1 MEKFNKKYVFVALF
15 FVMTVLIGLL
25 FTIKTGK
32 NHIDKKLAIGTTA
45 SLNLNKDT
53 SQGGVSDVGVIESGV
68 LCVTI
73 DNKKGYAPASTNAE
87 NAAVKYYKDWLPSL
101 GYTDNGF
108 MVLPTSSALGG
119 GASTQP
125 FDNNIGNRDQL
136 SYGWYDASSRQ
147 FKYFQGDD
155 WNYAI
160 VGYGLEPKNVEEGI
174 FRAKLTETFQSGGMS
189 ALTNWKTLFADNEAT
204 YTIQSQQLWR
214 HFAGTGLEGGVEDRI
229 AQYMKLD
236 GLDLNDIGSWTA
248 EEKEKAFISY
258 FDLLLTCR
266 YAVNESG
273 QASEAWDDILN
284 GYLAEGPGVDYSNY
298 NLVIFPGISL
308 VKGMV
313 TGKREVICTSVM
325 DVVNYVYQIQSTYTL
340 SDKVGDKLVSGFE
353 NTGGTDGLY
362 NQIQTSISSNV
373 GALNMLSSAYP
384 INNDTWRLMTVQGLN
399 RLYNFTTNQLEYT
412 KGTVNLIEPM
422 FLQGTDGVKYYGKIL
437 VLGIPLATSTKGL
450 ESSFKVL
457 WAADGGNYI
466 QLPNTSENIGDTAQF
481 YISLK
486 CKDTEKAAW
495 NSICDTYENF
505 SISFDLKSDATTN
518 RKSETTK
525 KGGVTSNLNQPEYTV
540 DGAPYTV
547 NKEISI
553 DKETLRKLIM
563 GEIQFTRLYDKSTNT
578 QPITMKE
585 LQTFGYN
592 LNVTIHYSNKDGKG
606 GSYTTPWTGWQYDTS
621 SKQKENHQ
629 VSAFREEENA
639 TVVTWY
645 SEPEAFAEV
654 KQGTVEYQGTGANE
668 EFEAMA
674 GVPSTEMLYFA
685 SGGSEFIVELELEY
699 IEGEDGYR
707 QYKSSYT
714 GTECE
719 FKHQDGFWEMDAKD
733 GTEKYKEHDRDENQV
748 SQSVKTNTAELQTG
762 EHIIEKRLVADNKG
776 YDTEFDYN
784 SKTPV
789 QWYQW
794 AVPGTGTGT
803 NGTTASVNYNVKL
816 NGHTHAWG
824 HDNTE
829 GDKEQSAS
837 TVKATWTGTISNQ
850 TTEPSDIGT
859 FNTGQAGPECDG
871 IGATEGSLRTKATP
885 TTNWDISGYN
895 SALEQAI
902 AWAKAYEETD
912 KTYTAKMLADSD
924 DYTRVWRIGDATIKI
939 TLSGGDD
946 AGTNGTKKDFSPIN
960 GATYTTKNANTKALK
975 TTDKNILG
983 DGWNWSDGILGI
995 IEEGSEGCGHDCD
1008 DDSEGH
1014 ECDHECGS
1022 FTAWQDLQENTKASD
1037 IKYVIDVTFANGT
1050 LDAHELCGTC
1060 CQHDLPIVGDYWT
1073 QQMKYDYAQL
1083 NVCRVYKIYR
1093 SYVDGMEE
1101 ITFANY
1107 DDNED
1112 LADGDDYLMYS
1123 GPINNYT
1130 IDTGAFASEDR
1141 FFNLGVTDKKR
1152 ARQVISAADQSKKH
1166 NGTDTI
1172 VAAINQGDPNIFY
1185 NIAKM
1190 CNIDDDYALTYAN
1203 EIEND
1208 EPTAWNSF
1216 AGRTR
1221 YSLVPNLHHD
1231 AGFMEFT
1238 QRGDYSAMPGTTGL
1252 TAYPASYGAFM
1263 GSRSN
1268 KCDGLSKTVGG
1279 TNQIKVSANG
1289 HAKPTVT
1296 LGGESGKWFSTY
1308 NAGKST
1314 NIPNFS
1320 NGLLYSRSADTLHSG
1335 VPIDWDAEPVTY
1347 YYDKSKTVWYPT
1359 TDEWWMGMTKVSDD
1373 YSSKELLE
1381 IGTVE
1386 KNGGGVLNGGN
1397 VEYANFDKEN
1407 NAAPKTKYSSSSI
1420 DAIDYQTEEY
1430 HRMRFRRNM
1439 KNTLYVISDMLV
1451 LQTSTGDQPV
1461 MYHWKSQSKRT
1472 QQHYDYTISDVDLK
1486 MAQLDPNFTGTTIT
1500 LKESFDDMW
1509 LNQKSGDMNAN
1520 ASSVTST
1527 VNGWGINNVGN
1538 DGEINVGGYL
1548 GLYDQPDRKYSSGS
1562 VNNLFGTLFDSFGGG
1577 SGSQEG
1583 PDREA
1588 IADDVMLLQYPLS
1601 VNFPLVHDY
1610 YYDKSPWH
1618 VGPMDFGGNKAD
1630 IAEKIDPEGWSYT
1643 GAACFEVKKFNSFSD
1658 LHGGPQNVWRY
1669 ATTVDNTNPDMYK
1682 SMPGAHGA
1690 NWGETGGNSW
1700 RASGLRMDRPGGA
1713 LRVVTDMI
1721 QQDPTNPNKEYQT
1734 GDAVQTY
1741 MRILDWPKTDIGD
1754 MNYIDITKDSYGY
1767 GRPGN
1772 VHRFDFERKNGSFKI
1787 KFFEEDVYATDE
1799 DRVDKEGEVR
1809 FTQNIKPNTAT
1820 ILDGYTIGAGY
1831 SKQDPKVN
1839 NIVVYNPIS
1848 VEEAVIT
1855 HNKEAETNSWYSD
1868 TRTSAEDLTTTAL
1881 QDKLDKLNVCSGDPD
1896 TCAFK
1901 VLHCVY
1907 DEDEVVFSSD
1917 FDTLVNQTKG
1927 TVQNLVGQKETYQ
1940 LPSGFAIQE
1949 GIKRINPQTS
1959 KEYWYSPFE
1968 SGKLLKCFGT
1978 RWSLP
1983 LSNLGI
1989 TYSQDT
1995 RIKVD
2000 FDFYMDDTKT
2010 DGTMVVSFNNYDFY
2024 IPGGQYNAIPTWN
2037 TGNGWE
2043 RKYPTVNLYDKELKI
2058 SLIFDFG
2065 DVYKSDLYVNGKK
2078 ITNVEIVNNSST
2090 ITSGMIGN
2098 SINIGSW
2105 MADDSYPAQFYMDNL
2120 TITKLAGGREHTDAC
2135 YQIVKEHQK
2144 AQQYTCGISY
2154 TFTYG
2159 TKPDA
2164 TTTNGRPYVFRVPQ
2178 TGVYRVEA
2186 WGASGGG
2193 ATINQGAPSA
2203 GGLGGYTRGYVTLEK
2218 GEELMI
2224 YPGGSGGSTASSGLG
2239 YEYFW
2244 VLRPS
2249 GCGQSDAWNADHPE
2263 TMSGINYINS
2273 VSGKQEV
2280 TNGTMHG
2287 VWSTSLPSG
2296 YVCGAHSVSVA
2307 VNNATGQM
2315 IKRIPSAGSGS
2326 SGNTTTFNYTGTVQT
2341 FVAPVEGDYI
2351 LEAWGASGGDSAG
2364 NTGSM
2369 SGLGGYTKGT
2379 THLKAGQTLYVYVGE
2394 TGKGNIKS
2402 YAFNGG
2408 GPQSSLSHS
2417 EYGGRGGGA
2426 TDFRL
2431 VNGSWDNT
2439 SGLQS
2444 RILVA
2449 GGGGG
2454 QGCASAHNR
2463 GNGGGLTGA
2472 GTLNSSGTYALA
2484 QTVGATQTAGGYGA
2498 NTKWFN
2504 SGHTTGSFGKGAMAA
2519 QCAAGGGGGYYGGG
2533 SEYTA
2538 GGSGGSSYVTGYT
2551 GCDTTYRAK
2560 QGGFTFKNVTL
2571 QQGVNTGNGV
2581 AKVTRLA
2588 ASNSNTFGNAGFNG
2602 GGAGGPGG
2610 YGGGGASDVRR
2621 ITSGGH
2627 YVLSGSTD
2635 AGLQTMEY
2643 GGKTYVKVFSHDSIA
2658 GGYFTSKSEA
2668 QNCNTTGK
2676 FSILSSIDKLKAS
2689 GKYQFMLVYPDVNK
2703 RNIWKQTNN
2712 PLNENIADTTT
2723 GKKVAGYE
2731 AVNISMSSNYW
2742 GGLALSTTNATLLDG
2757 SVGHSNWHYA
2767 IGATQ
2772 KWPVESTQNTF
2783 PGASGDVITKAELWL
2798 VCDEDT
2804 VAELNGNKVAQPKM
2818 SETGTLTYGPYVDAV
2833 SGSYQVDIYGKG
2845 LADCTFDVYA
2855 NQMGGVIYNNNQL
2868 LDLKISPTHVSF
2880 YFDLP
2885 YNLTETTNTGLEV
2898 RVHHDGVPEYTFEA
2912 SYISRLEDRF
2922 IVAGGG
2928 GGADDGGGT
2937 AGGANDG
2944 SGGYGGGEIAG
2955 NAKVE
2960 GQLTKPGVA
2969 LTTALQPQVDLIKDK
2984 DHGSWKAIEGIAM
2997 SGCGLGGGQDYGYAL
3012 GRGESVSFTTDTG
3025 GAGGGYFGGYVTN
3038 HNNGGAGG
3046 GSSYIEPGATEPI
3059 LANNSNNGDGKVRL
3073 GLVSHENREGL
3084 SQTFGYTGAV
3094 QEWIVPESGEYRL
3107 EVWGASGGD
3116 GREVNTTN
3124 IIANTGGKGGY
3135 TTGVYSL
3142 TAGQKVYLYVGGQG
3156 EANSST
3162 AYRSFGKGG
3171 WNGGGNGGTDN
3182 DGTYPESGAGGGG
3195 MSHISFSNEDDVVK
3209 DKFDTTSLLLLAGG
3223 GGGAG
3228 SQYGTKQI
3236 AFGGPAGGV
3245 KGKSYNEFSKPGT
3258 QSSGY
3263 LLGRGQDGISDYGS
3277 GFSSGAGTG
3286 GNGAGYYGGYWA
3298 SGSYT
3303 SDYGLNDRVG
3313 GAGGS
3318 GYINTTRIRYGQLVD
3333 GDAKQPSPTDKDAT
3347 QIGNKGNGYARITK
3361 LNRSHNATCTFI
3373 NSEYNYH
3380 AHNENCLSL
3389 ENDVL
3394 RSALNNEY
3402 SGNPIMLRELLGESV
3417 YTLLKKESTV
3427 YSYSGFTQT
3436 NFQGFMADIYENG
3449 GIYSSLTSDKASGDV
3464 SMNGDLIIQPLRAD
3478 SWVGVKTDIAA
3489 GAVTKITA
3497 KVKFTGHIPSKAQI
3511 FWENE
3516 YGGFSSGNSATV
3528 AVDQSNTGY
3537 QTLTWYLD
3545 GTHMYN
3551 ADGTA
3556 IPNTDFTQYKRWK
3569 GTIKKIRFDFYG
3581 DNTDTI
3587 NDRVYLKDVSLIG
3600 SGTYDS
3606 SSMQVPTNF
3615 ATLDFTTNKGF
3626 GAYAV
3631 GNCKINNTS
3640 EGLNVTGRFY
3650 GDEVVV
3656 PMEVPANTVQFV
3668 QVTFKAPAPTT
3679 LDNTFRLWARDEN
3692 NTTLDAKVLNVSY
3705 VPWKNQRE
3713 SQTVTFYVGDAWK
3726 GHNIKDILL
3735 DVALGDTVQNG
3746 NVYIENIKLF
3756 GYGSVKQLG
3765 IGVNK
3770 VFNYTGETQFFT
3782 IPETAEYTIELYG
3795 AAGGGTLHGKGG
3807 YVKGKKTLTAG
3818 TNLAIT
3824 VGGAG
3829 QKNNS
3834 TVYNYGYTGG
3844 VQTFTA
3850 PVSGQYRLEV
3860 FGAQGA
3866 NDQGANTAR
3875 NQGGYS
3881 AGFKYLKAGEQLYIV
3896 VGCAGNSAGWTAAT
3910 SANEAYNGGGRA
3922 GGQTGNGGGG
3932 ATHIAITNRGVLSN
3946 YNSYRNEVLIVAG
3959 GGGGAGDG
3967 SWGGPGGGS
3976 SGLNGAGASGA
3987 TGSSGYSFG
3996 RGQNAG
4002 ADQSQGGGGGWFG
4015 GYSTY
4020 SMSGAGGGS
4029 GYIGG
4034 VTNGSMANGMR
4045 AGHGYAR
4052 ITLVSDS
4059 TSSGYNGGGSGGTGA
4074 FGGGG
4079 ASDIATYYTANATN
4093 GVGSVSISNVSTSG
4107 TSWVQNAIGS
4117 WVHLHTNHGGLKASS
4132 NNKIWRVDVFGSGL
4146 DKNNLTLCYH
4156 NGTTWIGGG
4165 ATIVSSRI
4173 TSNHAQYFVK
4183 ATTNYPSLAFC
4194 FDHVL
4199 SGSTTI
4205 TQVTFTD
4212 MSDRIAVAGGG
4223 GGSADYVHGETYA
4236 GNQGGNGGGTTGG
4249 SGNIEGNDG
4258 SSHKPATGG
4267 TQTSGG
4273 TGAVNT
4279 ISYPNNGEPGGFGY
4293 GGNGISVN
4301 GHNGGGAG
4309 SGYYGGGSG
4318 TGWYQAGGAGGSSYV
4333 TGLSEVTNQQGVREG
4348 NGYVK
4353 ISAELPTIM
4362 TSTSGIQILKVKYAS
4377 SFAGLDGTEEGL
4389 KAAVKAI
4396 SAYTDGKT
4404 NNVGPTIPRYVN
4416 GVVNPIYYCFEYG
4429 YNVHDCTKSNG
4440 QCDKET
4446 KVLKCVEPH
4455 HMGLHYE
4462 TTADAVAAKLAV
4474 AQQSA
4479 VNIAQ
4484 QKALA
4489 DGRIF
4494 TEDDYNTA
4502 IAEATANFDATG
4514 IHSCYEACNN
4524 DDNHRTHQS
4533 TTVVNGNKI
4542 GDLYINTDEY
4552 FDIRFPNEGDFY
4564 ESNLYGIPSTVK
4576 TRGKGYTINMDTS
4589 KWTREKYVK
4598 FDFDVLFYRAETGLW
4613 EQYLA
4618 DSWIELPVE
4627 GVNNDA
4633 GYQRNGEGL
4642 DSKHDGGYS
4651 IYHFYCTLNNN
4662 EASAA
4667 KVVFEAEAINAKNSN
4682 GKYVYKDKF
4691 DFGDDLTLTDKQTH
4705 VKSSKS
4711 ARNGVTCNYNVNEG
4725 APYHWKTIGTYPVG
4739 YGIGNRL
4746 IQELCVHENQ
4756 LITESGSG
4764 GGRVKNF
4771 LYRVKA
4777 DRNDRVINNPA
4788 SNHRNDNDNHVD
4800 PTNGKRRNN
4809 LTSTHG
4815 ATVTKY
4821 VDVVGRIGNLLE
4833 TSTTDIR
4840 FMNLFKVPDPSGT
4853 YLINGV
4859 VKEVLEDVQNDYL
4872 SWHWN
4877 SGALAY
4883 DVRHRQVDRKTAM
4896 YNTWGSSMWKGASL
4910 NDETDVNNSGTGAA
4924 QVVQEGKDPSSLP
4937 LASDR
4942 NNIEVYKD
4950 ELLKPGYTINYEITT
4965 KGNYADQFQVKPY
4978 FYAMDLDTGKIT
4990 PVDVYMKTDEDYKAI
5005 NLFGY
5010 ADRNR
5015 VDNGLFQN
5023 KDING
5028 NIIEIYDYILS
5039 LDWKNEAK
5047 LRMYTKMEEEL
5058 TKAIH
5063 DNYIEM
5069 RADDESGNQI
5079 IDTSKIENQLKPE
5092 PVRIP
5097 SGDFFKLGN
5106 LQAQIIT
5113 NQARTFLGTR
5123 YTMYEDFPSENHIL
5137 HNTNLAELVD
5147 DLEYTWMAQRW
5158 HLKLGLPSSAVF
5170 TLYENGKHYRPLD
5183 DKVIGGNKVK
5193 AFEEVQNGNYA
5204 ILMTANLKAIG
5215 HVWNLY
5221 YTQEANNGV
5230 FTIGGKR
5237 YTINT
5242 NFNEFTTGRAD
5253 DVQVLLAVYDNN
5265 ITSKVDVETIGT
5277 H

>member
-1 MEKFNKKYVFVALF
+1 MEKLNKKYILVSLF
-15 FVMTVLIGLL
+15 FVIAVLIGLS
-25 FTIKTGK
+25 FTVKSGKQQISKNSVVGTIK
-32 NHIDKKLAIGTTA
+32 KLD
-45 SLNLNKDT
+45 LYKDD
-53 SQGGVSDVGVIESGV
+53 SKGGVSDIGVIESGT

-73 DNKKGYAPASTNAE
+73 DNKKGYAPASTNAA
-87 NAAVKYYKDWLPSL
+87 NSAVKYYKDWLPSL

-108 MVLPTSSALGG
+108 MVLPTSSSLGG

-125 FDNNIGNRDQL
+125 FDNNITNRDQL
-136 SYGWYDASSRQ
+136 CYGWYDTSSRD
-147 FKYFQGDD
+147 FVYRKGDG

-160 VGYGLEPKNVEEGI
+160 VGYGLEPQNVENGI
-174 FRAKLTETFQSGGMS
+174 FRDKLTEAFHNGGMG
-189 ALTNWKTLFADNEAT
+189 ALTNWKTLFADSEAA
-204 YTIQSQQLWR
+204 YTLQSQQLWR
-214 HFAGTGLEGGVEDRI
+214 HFAGTGLDGGVETRI

-236 GLDLNDIGSWTA
+236 GLDLNDIGSWTS

-313 TGKREVICTSVM
+313 TGNREVICTSIM
-325 DVVNYVYQIQSTYTL
+325 DVVNYSYQIQSTYTL
-340 SDKVGDKLVSGFE
+340 SDKVGDKVVSGFE
-353 NTGGTDGLY
+353 NVGGTDGLY
-362 NQIQTSISSNV
+362 KQLETSISTNV
-373 GALNMLSSAYP
+373 GALNMVSTAYP
-384 INNDTWRLMTVQGLN
+384 VQTATFRLMTVQGIN
-399 RLYNFTTNQLEYT
+399 HLYNFEKNQLEFV
-412 KGTVNLIEPM
+412 KSTVNLIEPM
-422 FLQGTDGVKYYGKIL
+422 YLEGDDGIKYYGKML
-437 VLGIPLATSTKGL
+437 VLGIPLATSPTERDL

-505 SISFDLKSDATTN
+505 SLSFDLKSDTTTN

-525 KGGVTSNLNQPEYTV
+525 KGGVTSNINQPEYTV

-547 NKEISI
+547 NKEIPI

-645 SEPEAFAEV
+645 SEPEAFAEI
-654 KQGTVEYQGTGANE
+654 KQGTVQYQGTGTYE
-668 EFEAMA
+668 EYEAMA

-699 IEGEDGYR
+699 IEGEEGYR
-707 QYKSSYT
+707 HYQSSYL

-719 FKHQDGFWEMDAKD
+719 FKHQDAFWEMDAKQ
-733 GTEKYKEHDRDENQV
+733 GAEKYKEHDKDENQA
-748 SQSVKTNTAELQTG
+748 SQSVKSNTAVLQTG

-776 YDTEFDYN
+776 YDTGFDYN

-794 AVPGTGTGT
+794 AVPGTGTGS
-803 NGTTASVNYNVKL
+803 NGTTASINYNVKL

-829 GDKEQSAS
+829 GDKEQSSS

-859 FNTGQAGPECDG
+859 FNTGQPGPECPG
-871 IGATEGSLRTKATP
+871 IDAQAGSLRTKATP

-895 SALEQAI
+895 SALEQAV
-902 AWAKAYEETD
+902 AWAKAYEETN
-912 KTYTAKMLADSD
+912 KTYTAKLLADSD
-924 DYTRVWRIGDATIKI
+924 DYSRVWRIGNATIKI

-946 AGTNGTKKDFSPIN
+946 TGTNGTKKNFSPIN
-960 GATYTTKNANTKALK
+960 GATYTTGNASTKALK

-983 DGWNWSDGILGI
+983 DGWNWSNGIAGA
-995 IEEGSEGCGHDCD
+995 IEQGSEGCGHDCD

-1022 FTAWQDLQENTKASD
+1022 FTAWQDLQDNVKASD
-1037 IKYVIDVTFANGT
+1037 IKYVIDVTFDNGT
-1050 LDAHELCGTC
+1050 IDAHELCGTC
-1060 CQHDLPIVGDYWT
+1060 CQHDLPYIGDNWI
-1073 QQMKYDYAQL
+1073 QEMKYDYAQL

-1101 ITFANY
+1101 ITFADYNS
-1107 DDNED
+1107 NED
-1112 LADGDDYLMYS
+1112 LAEGDEHLMYS

-1130 IDTGAFASEDR
+1130 VDTGAFTSEDR
-1141 FFNLGVTDKKR
+1141 FFNLGVTDKNR
-1152 ARQVISAADQSKKH
+1152 ARQVISAADQSKRH

-1203 EIEND
+1203 EIENNQ
-1208 EPTAWNSF
+1208 PTAWNSF

-1231 AGFMEFT
+1231 ADFQEFT
-1238 QRGDYSAMPGTTGL
+1238 QRGDYSAMPGTQGL
-1252 TAYPASYGAFM
+1252 TAFPEFYGAYM

-1268 KCDGLSKTVGG
+1268 KCDGLSRTVGG
-1279 TNQIKVSANG
+1279 TNQIAVSANG

-1296 LGGESGKWFSTY
+1296 LGSESGEWFSKY
-1308 NAGKST
+1308 NAGKNT

-1320 NGLLYSRSADTLHSG
+1320 NGLLYSRSSHTLNSG
-1335 VPIDWDAEPVTY
+1335 VDISWDAEPVTY
-1347 YYDKSKTVWYPT
+1347 YYDKSQTVWYPT
-1359 TDEWWMGMTKVSDD
+1359 TDEWWMGTTTVSDD
-1373 YSSKELLE
+1373 YSSKTLLE

-1386 KNGGGVLNGGN
+1386 KNGGGVLNGST

-1439 KNTLYVISDMLV
+1439 KNTLYVISDMLI

-1486 MAQLDPNFTGTTIT
+1486 MAQLDPKFTSTTTT
-1500 LKESFDDMW
+1500 LKEPFDDMW
-1509 LNQKSGDMNAN
+1509 LNQKSGDMNAY

-1562 VNNLFGTLFDSFGGG
+1562 INNLFGTLFDSFGGG
-1577 SGSQEG
+1577 TGSQQG
-1583 PDREA
+1583 LDKEA
-1588 IADDVMLLQYPLS
+1588 RTDDVMLLQYPLS
-1601 VNFPLVHDY
+1601 VNFPLIHDY
-1610 YYDKSPWH
+1610 YYAKSPWH
-1618 VGPMDFGGNKAD
+1618 VGAMDFGANKAD
-1630 IAEKIDPEGWSYT
+1630 ISKKIDPEGFSYT

-1682 SMPGAHGA
+1682 SMAGAHGA
-1690 NWGETGGNSW
+1690 NWGEVGDNHW

-1772 VHRFDFERKNGSFKI
+1772 THRFDFERKNGSFKI
-1787 KFFEEDVYATDE
+1787 KFFEEDIYSTDE
-1799 DRVDKEGEVR
+1799 DRVDKEGEIR
-1809 FTQNIKPNTAT
+1809 FIQNIKPNTAT

-1831 SKQDPKVN
+1831 SKQDSKVN
-1839 NIVVYNPIS
+1839 NIVVHNPIS
-1848 VEEAVIT
+1848 VENAVIK
-1855 HNKEAETNSWYSD
+1855 HNQEAEVNSWYSD

-1896 TCAFK
+1896 SCAFK

-1940 LPSGFAIQE
+1940 LPSGFTIQE
-1949 GIKRINPQTS
+1949 GVRRINPQTGE
-1959 KEYWYSPFE
+1959 EYWYSPFE

-2010 DGTMVVSFNNYDFY
+2010 DSTMVVSFNNYDFY

-2037 TGNGWE
+2037 TGIGWE
-2043 RKYPTVNLYDKELKI
+2043 RKYPTANLYDKELKI

-2065 DVYKSDLYVNGKK
+2065 DAYKSELYINGKK
-2078 ITNVEIVNNSST
+2078 ITNVEIVNNSNT
-2090 ITSGMIGN
+2090 ITSSMIGKN
-2098 SINIGSW
+2098 INIGSW
-2105 MADDSYPAQFYMDNL
+2105 MADDNYPAQFYMDNL

-2144 AQQYTCGISY
+2144 AQQYTCGITY

-2159 TKPDA
+2159 VKPDA
-2164 TTTNGRPYVFRVPQ
+2164 TVTNGRPYVFIVPQ

-2193 ATINQGAPSA
+2193 ATTNQGASSA

-2244 VLRPS
+2244 VLTTE
-2249 GCGQSDAWNADHPE
+2249 CGNYTSWSQQYSE
-2263 TMSGINYINS
+2263 TRSNIDYINS
-2273 VSGKQEV
+2273 VTGVCKKPV
-2280 TNGTMHG
+2280 DFNTTLHG
-2287 VWSTSLPSG
+2287 VWSSTCPTG
-2296 YVCGAHSVSVA
+2296 YTCGNHSVSVA
-2307 VNNATGQM
+2307 MDNATGQM
-2315 IKRIPSAGSGS
+2315 VKRIPSGGSGS
-2326 SGNTTTFNYTGTVQT
+2326 SGATTTFNYTGTVQT
-2341 FVAPVEGDYI
+2341 FVAPVDGDYI

-2364 NTGSM
+2364 NTGTM

-2408 GPQSSLSHS
+2408 GPQSSLTHS

-2454 QGCASAHNR
+2454 QGCASGHNR
-2463 GNGGGLTGA
+2463 GNGGGLTA
-2472 GTLNSSGTYALA
+2472 SGTRNTSGTYAGA
-2484 QTVGATQTAGGYGA
+2484 ATSGASQTSGGTGIG
-2498 NTKWFN
+2498 KF
-2504 SGHTTGSFGKGAMAA
+2504 SGGNNRTTGVFGKGAMAA

-2560 QGGFTFKNVTL
+2560 QGGFTFKDVTL
-2571 QQGVNTGNGV
+2571 QQGGHTGNGV
-2581 AKVTRLA
+2581 AKITRLT

-2602 GGAGGPGG
+2602 GGAGGTGG

-2635 AGLQTMEY
+2635 AGLETMEY
-2643 GGKTYVKVFSHDSIA
+2643 GGQTYVKVFSHNSAI
-2658 GGYFTSKSEA
+2658 GGYFISKSEA
-2668 QNCNTTGK
+2668 QNCSTTGK
-2676 FSILSSIDKLKAS
+2676 FSILSTMDKFKAD
-2689 GKYQFMLVYPDVNK
+2689 GKYQFMLVYPESNK

-2712 PLNENIADTTT
+2712 PLNENIANTTT
-2723 GKKVAGYE
+2723 GKKVNGYE
-2731 AVNISMSSNYW
+2731 AIKTDLTGNFW
-2742 GGLALSTTNATLLDG
+2742 GGLALSTTDVTLLDG
-2757 SVGHSNWHYA
+2757 SIGHSNWYYS
-2767 IGATQ
+2767 IGAMQLWGTG
-2772 KWPVESTQNTF
+2772 TNTF
-2783 PGASGDVITKAELWL
+2783 PGGNDTSVTQAELWL
-2798 VCDEDT
+2798 VCDEDV
-2804 VAELNGNKVAQPKM
+2804 VAEHNKNKVAQPKM
-2818 SETGTLTYGPYVDAV
+2818 SESGTLTYGPYVDAV
-2833 SGSYQVDIYGKG
+2833 SGTYQVDIYGKG
-2845 LADCTFDVYA
+2845 LADCTFDVFSGEK
-2855 NQMGGVIYNNNQL
+2855 GGIIYNNNQL

-2885 YNLTETTNTGLEV
+2885 YNLTKSLEV
-2898 RVHHDGVPEYTFEA
+2898 RVNHDGAPEYTFEA

-2937 AGGANDG
+2937 AGGGNDG

-2955 NAKVE
+2955 NAKVD
-2960 GQLTKPGVA
+2960 GQLTTPGVA
-2969 LTTALQPQVDLIKDK
+2969 LTTALQPQVNLIKDK
-2984 DHGSWKAIEGIAM
+2984 NGSWKAIEGIAK

-3025 GAGGGYFGGYVTN
+3025 GAGGGYFGGFVTN

-3094 QEWIVPESGEYRL
+3094 QEWTVPESGEYRL

-3116 GREVNTTN
+3116 GRKCNATN

-3182 DGTYPESGAGGGG
+3182 DGNYPESGAGGGG
-3195 MSHISFSNEDDVVK
+3195 MSHISFSNTDDVAK
-3209 DKFDTTSLLLLAGG
+3209 NKLDTGSLLLLAGG
-3223 GGGAG
+3223 GGG
-3228 SQYGTKQI
+3228 SGTI
-3236 AFGGPAGGV
+3236 ASSGVIINATLGGPAGGV
-3245 KGKSYNEFSKPGT
+3245 KGKSYNDFSRPGT

-3263 LLGRGQDGISDYGS
+3263 LLGRGQDGISDFGVGYQYGVGS
-3277 GFSSGAGTG
+3277 G
-3286 GNGAGYYGGYWA
+3286 GNGAGYYGGYWP

-3303 SDYGLNDRVG
+3303 TDFGLIDQVG

-3333 GDAKQPSPTDKDAT
+3333 GDAKQPSPTDKDGT
-3347 QIGNKGNGYARITK
+3347 QTGNKGNGYARITK

-3373 NSEYNYH
+3373 NTEYNYH

-3436 NFQGFMADIYENG
+3436 NFQGFIADIHETR
-3449 GIYSSLTSDKASGDV
+3449 GINSSLTSNKPSGDV
-3464 SMNGDLIIQPLRAD
+3464 SMSGDLIIQPLSSD
-3478 SWVGVKTDIAA
+3478 SYVGVKTNIAA

-3497 KVKFTGHIPSKAQI
+3497 KVKYTGHIPSKAQI

-3516 YGGFSSGNSATV
+3516 YGSFSEINSATV
-3528 AVDQSNTGY
+3528 AVDQSNSGY

-3556 IPNTDFTQYKRWK
+3556 IPNTDFTHYKNWK

-3581 DNTDTI
+3581 DNTDSTS
-3587 NDRVYLKDVSLIG
+3587 DRVYLKDVSLIG

-3606 SSMQVPTNF
+3606 NSMQVPTNF
-3615 ATLDFTTNKGF
+3615 ATLDFKTGKGF
-3626 GAYAV
+3626 GAYNGV
-3631 GNCKINNTS
+3631 NTQVSPSS
-3640 EGLNVTGRFY
+3640 EGLHVIGNFTDVDARIPI
-3650 GDEVVV
+3650 EI
-3656 PMEVPANTVQFV
+3656 PSNSVQFV
-3668 QVTFKAPAPTT
+3668 QITFKAPTPTT
-3679 LDNTFRLWARDEN
+3679 LTNSFGLYMRDSDNKTVFVG
-3692 NTTLDAKVLNVSY
+3692 KPNVDS
-3705 VPWKNQRE
+3705 VNWKNQRE
-3713 SQTVTFYVGDAWK
+3713 SQTVTYFVGDSWK
-3726 GHNIKDILL
+3726 GHNVKELWLDIIAGGN
-3735 DVALGDTVQNG
+3735 VTNG

-3756 GYGSVKQLG
+3756 GYGTVEQLG
-3765 IGVNK
+3765 NLVNQN
-3770 VFNYTGETQFFT
+3770 F
-3782 IPETAEYTIELYG
+3782 A
-3795 AAGGGTLHGKGG
+3795 
-3807 YVKGKKTLTAG
+3807 
-3818 TNLAIT
+3818 
-3824 VGGAG
+3824 
-3829 QKNNS
+3829 
-3834 TVYNYGYTGG
+3834 YTGG
-3844 VQTFTA
+3844 VQTYTIPSTGLYNLKVWGA
-3850 PVSGQYRLEV
+3850 SGGGSAESSNA
-3860 FGAQGA
+3860 GSTG
-3866 NDQGANTAR
+3866 GK
-3875 NQGGYS
+3875 GGYS
-3881 AGFKYLKAGEQLYIV
+3881 EGSKQFNQGDKLYIY
-3896 VGCAGNSAGWTAAT
+3896 VGGRGKLSTGLGTGGG
-3910 SANEAYNGGGRA
+3910 YNGGGHGGNA
-3922 GGQTGNGGGG
+3922 GFGGGG
-3932 ATHIAITNRGVLSN
+3932 MTHISTVGTDNLASTLTPYTTTVNMTSGTKTYSNVPEMGWKCTDGQYHGVVFDPANSGTITLNATHTYQIGFHASKYGGPTYHKNGWSHLFDITANQCLSC
-3946 YNSYRNEVLIVAG
+3946 NSDGSNPLSTQYPIWTLDKYADKITVTGLSGLITTGTAYKLGITGTFNTNAVLILAG
-3959 GGGGAGDG
+3959 GGGGADNAGGTRGDADDGSGGDG
-3967 SWGGPGGGS
+3967 GGTVGQPGWIAGVAQNRGNYVASATNGGGCG
-3976 SGLNGAGASGA
+3976 SGGTQSTGFRQGLGESVSFATDTGGAGG
-3987 TGSSGYSFG
+3987 GY
-3996 RGQNAG
+3996 
-4002 ADQSQGGGGGWFG
+4002 FG
-4015 GYSTY
+4015 GYVTNHNNG
-4020 SMSGAGGGS
+4020 GAGGGS
-4029 GYIGG
+4029 GYIASTL
-4034 VTNGSMANGMR
+4034 TNKSTVSGRTHNGLR
-4045 AGHGYAR
+4045 YDDGYA
-4052 ITLVSDS
+4052 
-4059 TSSGYNGGGSGGTGA
+4059 N
-4074 FGGGG
+4074 
-4079 ASDIATYYTANATN
+4079 
-4093 GVGSVSISNVSTSG
+4093 
-4107 TSWVQNAIGS
+4107 
-4117 WVHLHTNHGGLKASS
+4117 
-4132 NNKIWRVDVFGSGL
+4132 
-4146 DKNNLTLCYH
+4146 
-4156 NGTTWIGGG
+4156 
-4165 ATIVSSRI
+4165 
-4173 TSNHAQYFVK
+4173 
-4183 ATTNYPSLAFC
+4183 
-4194 FDHVL
+4194 
-4199 SGSTTI
+4199 
-4205 TQVTFTD
+4205 
-4212 MSDRIAVAGGG
+4212 
-4223 GGSADYVHGETYA
+4223 
-4236 GNQGGNGGGTTGG
+4236 
-4249 SGNIEGNDG
+4249 
-4258 SSHKPATGG
+4258 
-4267 TQTSGG
+4267 
-4273 TGAVNT
+4273 
-4279 ISYPNNGEPGGFGY
+4279 
-4293 GGNGISVN
+4293 
-4301 GHNGGGAG
+4301 
-4309 SGYYGGGSG
+4309 
-4318 TGWYQAGGAGGSSYV
+4318 
-4333 TGLSEVTNQQGVREG
+4333 
-4348 NGYVK
+4348 
-4353 ISAELPTIM
+4353 ISAELPTVIS
-4362 TSTSGIQILKVKYAS
+4362 STSGIQILKVKYAS

-4396 SAYTDGKT
+4396 AAYTDGKT

-4462 TTADAVAAKLAV
+4462 TTADAIAAKLAV

-4489 DGRIF
+4489 EGRIF

-4502 IAEATANFDATG
+4502 ITEATANFDATG

-4533 TTVVNGNKI
+4533 TTIVNGNKI

-4552 FDIRFPNEGDFY
+4552 FDIMFPNIGDFY

-4576 TRGKGYTINMDTS
+4576 TRGKGYVDGMDTS

-4618 DSWIELPVE
+4618 GSWIELPVE

-4642 DSKHDGGYS
+4642 DSKHDGGYP

-4691 DFGDDLTLTDKQTH
+4691 DFGEDITLTDKETH
-4705 VKSSKS
+4705 VNSSNS
-4711 ARNGVTCNYNVNEG
+4711 ARNGVTCNYNVLDG
-4725 APYHWKTIGTYPVG
+4725 TPYHWKTIGTYPVD
-4739 YGIGNRL
+4739 YGGNRL

-4756 LITESGSG
+4756 LIMRSDPMGE
-4764 GGRVKNF
+4764 RVKNF
-4771 LYRVKA
+4771 LYRAKA

-4788 SNHRNDNDNHVD
+4788 SNHINDNDNHID
-4800 PTNGKRRNN
+4800 PTNGKRRTN

-4840 FMNLFKVPDPSGT
+4840 FMNFFKVPDPSGT

-4910 NDETDVNNSGTGAA
+4910 NDETNVNNSGTGAA
-4924 QVVQEGKDPSSLP
+4924 QVVQEGKDPSALP

-4978 FYAMDLDTGKIT
+4978 FYAMDLDTGKII

-5015 VDNGLFQN
+5015 VENGLFQN

-5028 NIIEIYDYILS
+5028 NVIELYDYILS

-5063 DNYIEM
+5063 DNYVEM
-5069 RADDESGNQI
+5069 RADDGSGNQI
-5079 IDTSKIENQLKPE
+5079 IDTSKVENELNPE

-5123 YTMYEDFPSENHIL
+5123 YTMYEDFASEHHIL

-5230 FTIGGKR
+5230 FTIGGKK